1 MTQATTHSPFRSA
14 LATVPT
20 YKAGKQPAAVSG
32 LTPYK
37 LSSNEHYLQP
47 LPGVME
53 AIAEPNTPAAYPD
66 PAASAL
72 TTALSEYLRVPTD
85 HIAVGAGGS
94 EIITALSHIT
104 LEPEAEVVYPSPS
117 FELYSQAA
125 ALNGAN
131 RTPVGLTG
139 ELKHDLK
146 TMAEAIAEHT
156 RLVALCSPNNPTGP
170 TISKDEFETFM
181 AEVPSGVLVVLD
193 EAYWE
198 FITDPAAVNGL
209 AALNDYDNLV
219 LVRTL
224 SKAHGL
230 AGLRIGYA
238 VAKPYVISEI
248 RKALIPFS
256 VTAPSQKAAIASL
269 QRVDEVL
276 ERAKIIAAVRDEF
289 VAALR
294 AQGWDVPQA
303 QANFVWLPLGELSTA
318 FEDACVAQSLAVR
331 NLNDGVRISIGEP
344 DAMQRVLQVAAE
356 FRKHHYPTA

>member
-72 TTALSEYLRVPTD
+72 TTALAEYLRVPTD

-146 TMAEAIAEHT
+146 TMAEAITEHT

-181 AEVPSGVLVVLD
+181 AEVPSGVL
-193 EAYWE
+193 
-198 FITDPAAVNGL
+198 
-209 AALNDYDNLV
+209 
-219 LVRTL
+219 
-224 SKAHGL
+224 
-230 AGLRIGYA
+230 
-238 VAKPYVISEI
+238 
-248 RKALIPFS
+248 
-256 VTAPSQKAAIASL
+256 
-269 QRVDEVL
+269 
-276 ERAKIIAAVRDEF
+276 
-289 VAALR
+289 
-294 AQGWDVPQA
+294 
-303 QANFVWLPLGELSTA
+303 
-318 FEDACVAQSLAVR
+318 
-331 NLNDGVRISIGEP
+331 
-344 DAMQRVLQVAAE
+344 
-356 FRKHHYPTA
+356 